1 MVTFRKVI
9 TVFFAA
15 LFTVNLSA
23 LDFYEGKIKL
33 NINEKDGGV
42 SLYYLTDPQTQSYVP
57 LFNDREKR
65 ASYVSV
71 NVDGTVYNPG
81 LSNLF
86 RTRVEN
92 QNGYPVIIFES
103 LNLTITQ
110 AFTPVKTAGSQ
121 ETNGVKIT
129 ITLKNIGSAPVT
141 AGFRMLLDTNLGEK
155 NDHFITNRQIISKET
170 LFKGTDGELFWVSKN
185 KDYSLMGTIADPLD
199 KNARVPDTVHFAN
212 WRRLYNTPWTL
223 GYTPNRS
230 FNYRPYSIRDS
241 AVCYYWDPAEL
252 PAGDTLTYSLY
263 LTTEDFTWY
272 GLAPSTPAST
282 FSLADMK
289 DLSNNDDLL
298 LMLMLQETLNK
309 FIRGEIYLDEQDLD
323 EIETTINRLKADGHR

>member
-1 MVTFRKVI
+1 MVTLRKVLAVFL
-9 TVFFAA
+9 TVVFA
-15 LFTVNLSA
+15 VNLSA

-33 NINEKDGGV
+33 SINEKNGGI
-42 SLYYLTDPQTQSYVP
+42 SLYYLTDPQTQTYAP
-57 LFNDREKR
+57 LFNDKEKR

-71 NVDGTVYNPG
+71 NVDGTTYNPG

-92 QNGYPVIIFES
+92 QNGYPVIVYES

-110 AFTPVKTAGSQ
+110 AFTPVKTANST

-129 ITLKNIGSAPVT
+129 ITIKNIGSSTVS

-170 LFKGTDGELFWVSKN
+170 LFKGTDGELFWVSKDRN
-185 KDYSLMGTIADPLD
+185 YSLMGTIVDPLD
-199 KNARVPDTVHFAN
+199 KNARTPDMVHFAN
-212 WRRLYNTPWTL
+212 WRRLYNVPWTL

-230 FNYRPYSIRDS
+230 FNYRPYSLRDS
-241 AVCYYWDPAEL
+241 AVCYYWEPAEL
-252 PAGDTLTYSLY
+252 SAGESLTYSIY
-263 LTTEDFTWY
+263 LTTEDFSWY
-272 GLAPSTPAST
+272 GLAPSSTTST

-289 DLSNNDDLL
+289 DLSNNDNLL

-323 EIETTINRLKADGHR
+323 EIETTINRLKADGH